1 MVIVNAGDRKFVVR
15 FQYGPAG
22 GCKYSLKKAIK
33 LLELDFMNGDFS
45 FNRAM
50 AIIDGAKTVERQRGL
65 EKYSRRKTTCV
76 IEEEFVNNGVREMK
90 EAAVVSAVNDSQEP
104 FTKNYGR
111 TLAYKKA
118 VLTTIKNAN
127 LEDSDISYFETA
139 WKEQMPKSAETW
151 DSIDTDAVAAALKE
165 MVV

>member
-1 MVIVNAGDRKFVVR
+1 MVIVNVRDRKFVVR
-15 FQYGPAG
+15 FSYGPAG
-22 GCKYSLKKAIK
+22 VSKYSLRKAVK
-33 LLELDFMNGDFS
+33 LLELDFINGDFS

-50 AIIDGAKTVERQRGL
+50 NILDGAKTVERQRGI

-76 IEEEFVNNGVREMK
+76 IEEEIGDAREMN
-90 EAAVVSAVNDSQEP
+90 EVAAVSAVNDSQEP

-118 VLTTIKNAN
+118 VLTTIKNAA
-127 LEDSDISYFETA
+127 LEDSDIIYFETA

-151 DSIDTDAVAAALKE
+151 DSIDTDAVAKSLHEA
-165 MVV
+165 VV